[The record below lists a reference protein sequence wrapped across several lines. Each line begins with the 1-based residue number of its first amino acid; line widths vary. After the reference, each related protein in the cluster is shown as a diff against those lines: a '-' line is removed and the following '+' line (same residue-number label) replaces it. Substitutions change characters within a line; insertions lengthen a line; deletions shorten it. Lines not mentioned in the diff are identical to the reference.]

1 MSLAAGRINFLPI
14 VKDFLALV
22 MQLVTKND
30 TLNADIFNKV
40 VTFSNCFCSSC
51 LFFFL
56 LKNSKDLSF
65 NVGELVTMWQRS
77 FEGFVALLH
86 SQLLHVIQD
95 RLGECQI
102 TCCNKPIMF
111 IGFI

>member
-14 VKDFLALV
+14 VKDFLALA
-22 MQLVTKND
+22 MLLVTKND
-30 TLNADIFNKV
+30 TVNADIFSKV

-65 NVGELVTMWQRS
+65 NVGDLVPMWKSS
-77 FEGFVALLH
+77 FEGFVALLD
-86 SQLLHVIQD
+86 SQLPHIIQA
-95 RLGECQI
+95 RLGECQSPV
-102 TCCNKPIMF
+102 PINP
-111 IGFI
+111 